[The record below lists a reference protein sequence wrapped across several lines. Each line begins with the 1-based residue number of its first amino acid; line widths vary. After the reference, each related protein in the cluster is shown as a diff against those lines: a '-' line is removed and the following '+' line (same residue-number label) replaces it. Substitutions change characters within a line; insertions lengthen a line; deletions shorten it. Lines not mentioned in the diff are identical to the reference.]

1 MEPRIRTMC
10 SRDTKTIRICRSI
23 LHGSFAS
30 TNANWPAKCCRKC
43 SSRPIAKLRHLLL
56 MIIFFSLK
64 FREYE
69 GQKLRTKLGDL
80 LLFSPRSPNSFL
92 SCTLHFSK
100 INISIASTK
109 HFFFMGRLFL
119 VDFCTSVKRDL
130 MFFTNRESSW
140 QENTSQIWLK
150 VTQSNTCNEKK
161 GDLIKFPDTNS

>member
-1 MEPRIRTMC
+1 MTIEYFLFFPPLFFNFWVLKSYLFYYRTSNYFHWTYQEPQLPILEPRIRTMC

-109 HFFFMGRLFL
+109 LFF
-119 VDFCTSVKRDL
+119 
-130 MFFTNRESSW
+130 SW
-140 QENTSQIWLK
+140 GVYFW
-150 VTQSNTCNEKK
+150 
-161 GDLIKFPDTNS
+161 